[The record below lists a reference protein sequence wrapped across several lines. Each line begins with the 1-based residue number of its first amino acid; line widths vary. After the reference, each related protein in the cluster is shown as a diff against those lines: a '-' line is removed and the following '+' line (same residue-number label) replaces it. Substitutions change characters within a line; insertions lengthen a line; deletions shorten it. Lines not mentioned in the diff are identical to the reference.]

1 MDGSVREQ
9 QETHA
14 TDTAALGHYLE
25 EQSSEVANTV
35 LDRCTGF
42 LDTYPP
48 DDRARISRDIVR
60 TCTLA
65 TATVGHFLVTGE
77 AASPQEWQTLSAV
90 GKAPAAEAITLADMT
105 KLYFSW
111 RDVALEYVREH
122 CRTNPC
128 DSECLQRAAEAIR
141 RGCDSSLV
149 RTARRFDQRRRELQE
164 QLADEQARLAHL
176 ARHDALTGLP
186 NRHSL
191 FEHLGRVV
199 ERCHSTGEGA
209 AVLFV
214 DLDHFKA
221 VNDTLGHSTGDLLL
235 CAVANRLRGAVV
247 ATDTVARLGGDE
259 FVVLCPG
266 LDAPEDQARRIAE
279 RIDDAMRT
287 PFPING
293 TSLSSS
299 ASVGVT
305 VVRPGDDPEHL
316 LSQADSAMY
325 HAKKGGA
332 GRHEMFSKL
341 DDVDGDGA
349 VADSA
354 AELAH

>member
-1 MDGSVREQ
+1 M
-9 QETHA
+9 
-14 TDTAALGHYLE
+14 
-25 EQSSEVANTV
+25 
-35 LDRCTGF
+35 LDRCTEF
-42 LDTYPP
+42 LEAYPP
-48 DDRARISRDIVR
+48 VDRARISRDIVR

-77 AASPQEWQTLSAV
+77 AASAGEWQTLSAV
-90 GKAPAAEAITLADMT
+90 GKAPAGEAITLADMT

-111 RDVALEYVREH
+111 RDVAMEFVRER
-122 CRTNPC
+122 CQTNPC
-128 DSECLQRAAEAIR
+128 DRACLQQAQQAIR

-191 FEHLGRVV
+191 FECLGRVV
-199 ERCHSTGEGA
+199 EQCHSSGEGA

-214 DLDHFKA
+214 DLDQFKA

-235 CAVANRLRGAVV
+235 CAVAQRLRGAV
-247 ATDTVARLGGDE
+247 AASDTVARLGGDE

-279 RIDDAMRT
+279 RIDEAMRA
-287 PFPING
+287 PFSINAV
-293 TSLSSS
+293 TLSSS

-325 HAKKGGA
+325 HAKKTGP
-332 GRHEMFSKL
+332 GRHEMFSEL
-341 DDVDGDGA
+341 SGTG
-349 VADSA
+349 DSA
-354 AELAH
+354 AVPTSTAELAH

>member
-1 MDGSVREQ
+1 MTQTGTAAQ
-9 QETHA
+9 TGA
-14 TDTAALGHYLE
+14 AALGRHLE
-25 EQSSEVANTV
+25 DQSSAVATTV
-35 LDRCTGF
+35 LDRCTRF
-42 LDTYPP
+42 LEAYPP
-48 DDRARISRDIVR
+48 TDRARISRDIVR

-65 TATVGHFLVTGE
+65 TATAGHFLATGE
-77 AASPQEWQTLSAV
+77 SASVNEWQTLSAV
-90 GKAPAAEAITLADMT
+90 GKAPADEAITLADMT

-111 RDVALEYVREH
+111 RDVAVEFVREH
-122 CRTNPC
+122 FRTNPC
-128 DSECLQRAAEAIR
+128 DAACFQLAEDTIR

-149 RTARRFDQRRRELQE
+149 RTARRFDERRRELQV

-199 ERCHSTGEGA
+199 EHCHSSGEGA

-235 CAVANRLRGAVV
+235 CAVAQRLRGAV
-247 ATDTVARLGGDE
+247 AASDTVARLGGDE

-266 LDAPEDQARRIAE
+266 LDAPEDQARQIAE
-279 RIDDAMRT
+279 RIDEAMRA
-287 PFPING
+287 PFSINAM
-293 TSLSSS
+293 TVSAS

-305 VVRPGDDPEHL
+305 VVRPGDEPEHL

-325 HAKKGGA
+325 HAKKSGP
-332 GRHEMFSKL
+332 GRHEMFSEL
-341 DDVDGDGA
+341 CGIGGRAGVT
-349 VADSA
+349 DSA